1 MADDKSD
8 ANHNTMQAIKLFCF
22 PFAGGTARFY
32 SPWEEQLKPGV
43 DLRAMELAGRGR
55 RITEP
60 MYEDM
65 KALLQDLLDSIRP
78 ELFQGPYAFFGHSMG
93 GLIAYELALMIKEQG
108 LPAPKHI
115 FFSGRCAPG
124 IERKRTIYH
133 QLSDEDFKE
142 EVMKLGAAPREIFEE
157 PELANL
163 FLPILRNDF
172 RVSETHTY
180 SKEITALE
188 YDISVLVGKGEP
200 YTEHEIASWHHHTQ
214 KRCSIHYFP
223 GGHFFINQHK
233 DWILQYITKT
243 LMVNSMARGVVR
255 GI

>member
-1 MADDKSD
+1 MI
-8 ANHNTMQAIKLFCF
+8 MQRIKLFCF
-22 PFAGGTARFY
+22 PFAGGTARYY
-32 SPWEEQLKPGV
+32 SPWEGQLKPTV
-43 DLRAMELAGRGR
+43 ELRAIELAGRGR

-60 MYEDM
+60 MYQDM
-65 KALLQDLLDSIRP
+65 QALLQDLLDQISP
-78 ELFQGPYAFFGHSMG
+78 TLFQGPYAFFGHSMG
-93 GLIAYELALMIKEQG
+93 GLIAYELALMIKAAG

-124 IERKRTIYH
+124 IARKRTIYH

-157 PELANL
+157 PELAEL

-180 SKEITALE
+180 SQERIPLE
-188 YDISVLVGKGEP
+188 YDISVLVGREEP
-200 YTEHEIASWHHHTQ
+200 YSEHEMASWHHHTQ
-214 KRCSIHYFP
+214 QRCSIHYFP

-233 DWILQYITKT
+233 DWILQYITST
-243 LMVNSMARGVVR
+243 LSAKSTAKGLV
-255 GI
+255 